1 MGDRREFRFRWAY
14 RLCAAPQAVLGSEKR
29 VLRLAQVSVESV
41 PAFADA
47 LSAVV
52 PMLHVARRIHLRA
65 LCIDAK
71 LLDAGCEKL
80 SSSSSSRG
88 STSRHRFITDFA
100 A

>member
-1 MGDRREFRFRWAY
+1 MEAD
-14 RLCAAPQAVLGSEKR
+14 K
-29 VLRLAQVSVESV
+29 VSVESV

-80 SSSSSSRG
+80 SSSSSSSSSSSRG

>member
-1 MGDRREFRFRWAY
+1 MEAD
-14 RLCAAPQAVLGSEKR
+14 K
-29 VLRLAQVSVESV
+29 VSVESV

-47 LSAVV
+47 LSAVI

-80 SSSSSSRG
+80 SSSSSSSSRG